1 MENSSSIHM
10 KIEHLFLAMSYHWTA
25 LVVYIISPIVSCKFI
40 ICKGQ
45 KVRNIVIAIF
55 VPKKEKKIK

>member
-1 MENSSSIHM
+1 MENSSSIRM
-10 KIEHLFLAMSYHWTA
+10 NIEHLFLEMSYHWTA
-25 LVVYIISPIVSCKFI
+25 LVVYIFSPIVCKFI

-55 VPKKEKKIK
+55 VPQKKKGK